1 MEQGTLKNKSS
12 PPLTSPTVDLNF
24 QQSFSSTSSD
34 ASQALKRQPLT
45 DANARDL
52 KRRKKISPVSVSLDT
67 KNSDESEMVSRE
79 DGLKVDSSTDVSTD
93 KKNALV
99 ELDFTDDDPKPQMK
113 LNRNSSSTKGQSR
126 KKR

>member
-1 MEQGTLKNKSS
+1 
-12 PPLTSPTVDLNF
+12 
-24 QQSFSSTSSD
+24 
-34 ASQALKRQPLT
+34 
-45 DANARDL
+45 
-52 KRRKKISPVSVSLDT
+52 
-67 KNSDESEMVSRE
+67 MVSRE